1 MKKIKVLHIITSLGS
16 GGSEGMLYRLII
28 ASNSYIEHSVI
39 CLNKGG
45 KYVSKMQKAN
55 VDVIALNLNFY
66 NFFKGVISIF
76 KFARSKKKENY
87 QIITS
92 WLYHSDLVAWFV
104 KILCGYK
111 GLYWNIRYT
120 NLQKGQLSLKNWFI
134 LKILSIL
141 SNFKVDEIISCS
153 KTAAEI
159 LKKIGYK
166 KDIFNIIPN
175 GYFIENEKKFN
186 RELKN
191 YNGLYKICIVARWH
205 PQKDFENIFKALD
218 LLKSRNIPFHLTI
231 AGNNTGPENQE
242 LFDLIKNY
250 TLEDFC
256 SLLGE
261 VDNVND
267 IYSNSH
273 ITVLSS
279 AYGEAFPNVLAES
292 MLNYTPCISTDIG
305 DATTILSDVGFI
317 VPIGD
322 YKSLCDTLI
331 ENHRILIEENEIYLK
346 NCIKC
351 FEKVKYNYDI
361 KYIARDY
368 HNMWKK
374 LF

>member
-55 VDVIALNLNFY
+55 VNVIALNLNFY

-141 SNFKVDEIISCS
+141 SNFKVDE
-153 KTAAEI
+153 
-159 LKKIGYK
+159 GQ
-166 KDIFNIIPN
+166 P
-175 GYFIENEKKFN
+175 
-186 RELKN
+186 
-191 YNGLYKICIVARWH
+191 
-205 PQKDFENIFKALD
+205 KALARV
-218 LLKSRNIPFHLTI
+218 LMARR
-231 AGNNTGPENQE
+231 
-242 LFDLIKNY
+242 LI
-250 TLEDFC
+250 
-256 SLLGE
+256 
-261 VDNVND
+261 
-267 IYSNSH
+267 
-273 ITVLSS
+273 
-279 AYGEAFPNVLAES
+279 
-292 MLNYTPCISTDIG
+292 
-305 DATTILSDVGFI
+305 
-317 VPIGD
+317 
-322 YKSLCDTLI
+322 
-331 ENHRILIEENEIYLK
+331 
-346 NCIKC
+346 
-351 FEKVKYNYDI
+351 
-361 KYIARDY
+361 
-368 HNMWKK
+368 
-374 LF
+374 